1 MNWLRKNHAIPSV
14 GNCSSCSDPSQG
26 AGSQENGFIVA
37 WPTAPASRLERTLRR
52 NRLGPVGKLLYQR
65 SRCSLEMNAL
75 IVLHP
80 RPLVHR
86 FSLRDFKSLGLVAPS
101 PDGLIGAHHRSHF

>member
-1 MNWLRKNHAIPSV
+1 
-14 GNCSSCSDPSQG
+14 
-26 AGSQENGFIVA
+26 
-37 WPTAPASRLERTLRR
+37 
-52 NRLGPVGKLLYQR
+52 
-65 SRCSLEMNAL
+65 MNAL

-101 PDGLIGAHHRSHF
+101 PDGLIGAHHR